1 MRTPGEI
8 EDALNQDLAW
18 RRTEL
23 HSMLAQIRTARGP
36 ALSCLCRA
44 GVALLYAHWE
54 GYSKKALSD
63 YLKYVARRKLK
74 TSELIDCFVAM
85 SLEAKIAK
93 EQDMSKTRRS
103 IFRVAL
109 LRDSVDIRP
118 HIPCGDGVDTQ
129 SNLNSD
135 LCFEI
140 MQSLGLD
147 PSAFETKRM
156 LMDYSLLAARN
167 KIAHGEYISIDR
179 GDYESLH
186 YDVISMIETMKNI
199 IMDAVDNRKYRKHV
213 ASASD

>member
-23 HSMLAQIRTARGP
+23 HSMLAQIRVASGP
-36 ALSCLCRA
+36 ALNCLCRA

-63 YLKYVARRKLK
+63 YLRYVARRKLK
-74 TSELIDCFVAM
+74 ASELVDCFVAM
-85 SLEAKIAK
+85 AFEAKIAK
-93 EQDMSKTRRS
+93 EQDMSRTRRS
-103 IFRVAL
+103 IYRITL
-109 LRDSVDIRP
+109 LREDSRP
-118 HIPCGDGVDTQ
+118 HIPSGDGVDTQ

-140 MQSLGLD
+140 MHSLGLD

-167 KIAHGEYISIDR
+167 KIAHGEYIDINPE
-179 GDYESLH
+179 DYETLH
-186 YDVISMIETMKNI
+186 YEVISMIETMRNI
-199 IMDAVDNRKYRKHV
+199 IMDAVDNRKYRKQI
-213 ASASD
+213 ALASD

>member
-1 MRTPGEI
+1 VRTPGEI
-8 EDALNQDLAW
+8 EDSLNQDLAW

-23 HSMLAQIRTARGP
+23 HSMLSQIRVARGP
-36 ALSCLCRA
+36 ALTCLCRA

-63 YLKYVARRKLK
+63 YLKFVARRKLK
-74 TSELIDCFVAM
+74 ASELDDCFVAM
-85 SLEAKIAK
+85 ALEAKIAK
-93 EQDMSKTRRS
+93 EQEMSRTRRS
-103 IFRVAL
+103 IFRITL
-109 LRDSVDIRP
+109 LRDSLDSRP
-118 HIPCGDGVDTQ
+118 HIPSSDGVDTQ

-179 GDYESLH
+179 EDYENLH
-186 YDVISMIETMKNI
+186 YGVISMIETMRNI
-199 IMDAVDNRKYRKHV
+199 IMDAVDNRKYRKQ
-213 ASASD
+213 ASPASD